1 MNRRKGFTFIE
12 LMVALVFFSALSA
25 IAVPRIRG
33 YKVRAYIAAMQSDLG
48 NLKIAEEE
56 HWADKQIYATD
67 TASLEFRSTRN
78 VSISIT
84 SQNIGGGYTA
94 VATHADVPNRECK
107 MAMGPEAAPRE
118 SGAIVCGPTTGGAS
132 SLPPTP

>member
-12 LMVALVFFSALSA
+12 LLVAMIFIGALSA
-25 IAVPRIRG
+25 MAVPRFREYKIR
-33 YKVRAYIAAMQSDLG
+33 AFIAAMQSDLG

-56 HWADKQIYATD
+56 HWADKQLYATD
-67 TASLEFRSTRN
+67 TASLEFRHTRN

-84 SQNIGGGYTA
+84 SQNITGGYTA
-94 VATHADVPNRECK
+94 VATHADVPGRECT

-118 SGAIVCGPTTGGAS
+118 VGAIVCGPISSGAS
-132 SLPPTP
+132 SLPPNP

>member
-1 MNRRKGFTFIE
+1 MNRRRGFTFIE
-12 LMVALVFFSALSA
+12 LLVAMVLFGALSA
-25 IAVPRIRG
+25 MAVPRFRE
-33 YKVRAYIAAMQSDLG
+33 YKVRAFIAAMQSDLG

-56 HWADKQIYATD
+56 HWADQQRYATD
-67 TASLEFRSTRN
+67 TASLEFRTTRE

-84 SQNIGGGYTA
+84 SQNITGGYTA
-94 VATHADVPNRECK
+94 VATHADVPDRECK

-118 SGAIVCGPTTGGAS
+118 QGAIFCGPTSGGAS